1 MTEESPPETIKRH
14 VIVTG
19 GSRGLGLGLVEALLA
34 DGYRVS
40 TCSRTPTTELERLA
54 GPHLF
59 WQACQIGDAGA
70 VNAFVTAAVAWAGD
84 SPLWGLV
91 NNAGIAREGI
101 LATFPDVDS
110 AEVIQ
115 TNLTGAIQ
123 TARAFLRAKLT
134 QHGGGRGTGRAAGR
148 IINISSIIG
157 QRGYV
162 GLAAYSAS
170 KAGLDGLTRA
180 LAREV
185 GRRGV
190 TVNSVAPGYLTTEM
204 SGTLSAGQRDQIIRR
219 TPLGRLGDVADV
231 VPVVRFLLGDEGAYI
246 TGQTITVDGGITC

>member
-1 MTEESPPETIKRH
+1 MTEETPSETIKRH

-40 TCSRTPTTELERLA
+40 TCSRTPTAALERLS
-54 GPHLF
+54 GPDLF
-59 WQACQIGDAGA
+59 WQACQIGDADA
-70 VNAFVTAAVAWAGD
+70 VNAFVKAAVAWAGAA
-84 SPLWGLV
+84 PLWGLV

-123 TARAFLRAKLT
+123 AARAFLRAKLT
-134 QHGGGRGTGRAAGR
+134 QRGAGREAGR
-148 IINISSIIG
+148 IVNISSIIG

>member
-1 MTEESPPETIKRH
+1 MTGTKRH

-40 TCSRTPTTELERLA
+40 TCSRSPSDALERLA
-54 GPHLF
+54 GPDLF
-59 WQACQIGDAGA
+59 WKACRIGDADE
-70 VNAFVTAAVAWAGD
+70 VRAFMDAAVEWGGA

-91 NNAGIAREGI
+91 NNAGIAREGV
-101 LATFPDVDS
+101 LASFPEVDVE
-110 AEVIQ
+110 EVIQ
-115 TNLTGAIQ
+115 TNLVGAIQ
-123 TARAFLRAKLT
+123 TARAFLRAKLVR
-134 QHGGGRGTGRAAGR
+134 RGAGR
-148 IINISSIIG
+148 IVNVSSIIG
-157 QRGYV
+157 QRGYT

-185 GRRGV
+185 GRLRV

-204 SGTLSAGQRDQIIRR
+204 SGTLAEGQREQIVRR

-231 VPVVRFLLGDEGAYI
+231 VPVVRFLLGDGGAFV
-246 TGQTITVDGGITC
+246 TGQTIVVDGGITC

>member
-1 MTEESPPETIKRH
+1 MTETPSVPRH

-19 GSRGLGLGLVEALLA
+19 GSRGLGLGLVDALLA

-40 TCSRTPTTELERLA
+40 TCSRSPTAELERLA
-54 GPHLF
+54 GPNLF
-59 WQACQIGDAGA
+59 WQPCRIGDADA
-70 VNAFVTAAVAWAGD
+70 VNGFVKAAVAWAGD
-84 SPLWGLV
+84 APLWGLI
-91 NNAGIAREGI
+91 NNAGVAREGI

-110 AEVIQ
+110 ADVIQ

-123 TARAFLRAKLT
+123 MARAFLRAKLT
-134 QHGGGRGTGRAAGR
+134 QRGAGSADGGAGR

-185 GRRGV
+185 GRRAV

-219 TPLGRLGDVADV
+219 TPLGRLGEVADV
-231 VPVVRFLLGDEGAYI
+231 VPVVRFLLGEGGAFI